1 MTQTT
6 LPKFNHAELRLIYDA
21 VRRYQLDK
29 TILDSNEYWRCSEIL
44 DEMFDV
50 VYTQVREQAT

>member
-6 LPKFNHAELRLIYDA
+6 LPKFKHAELRLIYDA
-21 VRRYQLDK
+21 VRRYQHEK

-44 DEMFDV
+44 DNMFDV
-50 VYTQVREQAT
+50 VYTQVMEQPR